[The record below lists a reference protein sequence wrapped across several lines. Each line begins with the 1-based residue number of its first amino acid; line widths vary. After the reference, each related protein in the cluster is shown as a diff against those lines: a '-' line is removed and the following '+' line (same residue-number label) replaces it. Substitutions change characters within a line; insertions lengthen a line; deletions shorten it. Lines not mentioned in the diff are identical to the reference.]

1 MPSSQSGFL
10 RALGTVFG
18 AFIGIRKRR
27 SQEADASLVK
37 PQHVIVAGVILA
49 IVFISMILF
58 VVRFITRN

>member
-1 MPSSQSGFL
+1 MPSPLSSFM

-58 VVRFITRN
+58 VVRLITRN